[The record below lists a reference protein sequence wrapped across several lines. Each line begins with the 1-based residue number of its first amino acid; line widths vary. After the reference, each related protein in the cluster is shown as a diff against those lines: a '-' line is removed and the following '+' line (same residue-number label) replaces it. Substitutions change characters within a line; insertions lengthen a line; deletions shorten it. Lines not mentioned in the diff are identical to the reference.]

1 MNVTK
6 RGNKWQY
13 DFRLNGKR
21 HRKSGFKTKKE
32 ATQAMNDTYN
42 TLNKG
47 NNLSSDM
54 PFIDFFENWIKI
66 HKAPYLTDKSLKTY

>member
-1 MNVTK
+1 MYVTK

-32 ATQAMNDTYN
+32 AIQAMNATYN

-54 PFIDFFENWIKI
+54 PFIDF
-66 HKAPYLTDKSLKTY
+66 LKTGLKFTKPPI